1 MHSAEVGRG
10 HAFGIGAGAIFA
22 GPGARALARVGVID
36 VGSNS
41 VRLVIFDGA
50 ARSPAYFYN
59 EKLMCGLG
67 AGMGETGRLSPRGRE
82 RALAALTRF
91 AALLEATQ
99 AHPAIAVATAAVRE
113 AADGPAFVAEVRAR
127 TGLELSVLDGGEE
140 ARLAAQGV
148 LLGWPGAEG
157 VVCDIGGA
165 SMELALVAACDVG
178 PRISLPLGPLRLQ
191 EAGGRKARARYISG
205 QLDRAGDLLAAPG
218 GRLYLVGGSW
228 RALARLDMARRGYPM
243 PVLHEYR
250 MTRRGI
256 LATLDWLAATP
267 REQLRSLSVVSAER
281 QRLAPLAGEVLRAL
295 LAALRPGEIAVSGY
309 GIREGL
315 LYEQMPDDLRA
326 RDPLLEACHHAEA
339 GAARMPGSG
348 ERLFRFVRP
357 IFRSAPPGRLRLAHA
372 ACLLHDTSWRAHPD
386 YRHEICFDNATRA
399 NLGGLD
405 HQGRVFLGLAL
416 LHRYKNSR
424 SGSRIEALLGLLSQE
439 QITAAEALGKAMRF
453 GAMFAPHA
461 LDSLAALHFQPRRKR
476 LELRLDRAAEPLY
489 GEVAAARFAALG
501 KALGAETAVRVT
513 TH

>member
-1 MHSAEVGRG
+1 MLSAEVGRG
-10 HAFGIGAGAIFA
+10 HALGIEAGAIFA
-22 GPGARALARVGVID
+22 GPGASALARVGVID

-41 VRLVIFDGA
+41 VRLVVFDGA

-67 AGMGETGRLSPRGRE
+67 AGMGETGRLSQKGRE

-91 AALLEATQ
+91 AALLRAMEAR
-99 AHPAIAVATAAVRE
+99 PVIAVATAAVRE

-127 TGLELSVLDGGEE
+127 TGLELTVLDGAEE

-157 VVCDIGGA
+157 VVSDIGGA
-165 SMELALVAACDVG
+165 SMELAAVG
-178 PRISLPLGPLRLQ
+178 AGEVGARRSLPLGPLRL
-191 EAGGRKARARYISG
+191 EGLGGRKARARYI
-205 QLDRAGDLLAAPG
+205 AGALEQAGTALAAPTR
-218 GRLYLVGGSW
+218 RLYLVGGAW

-250 MTRRGI
+250 LTRRQV

-267 REQLRSLSVVSAER
+267 TETLRAASGVSAER
-281 QRLAPLAGEVLRAL
+281 LRLAPLAGEVLRAL
-295 LAALRPGEIAVSGY
+295 LAASRPGEIAVSGY
-309 GIREGL
+309 GIREGVL
-315 LYEQMPDDLRA
+315 FEQMPDELRA
-326 RDPLLEACHHAEA
+326 RDPLLEACRHAEA
-339 GAARMPGSG
+339 GAARMPGVG
-348 ERLFRFVRP
+348 ERLFNFVLP
-357 IFRSAPPGRLRLAHA
+357 LFRTAAPGRLRLAHA

-405 HQGRVFLGLAL
+405 HEGRVFLGLAL

-424 SGSRIEALLGLLSQE
+424 SGSRIEALLGLLSDE

-461 LDSLAALHFQPRRKR
+461 LDRLAALHFQPRRKR
-476 LELRLDRAAEPLY
+476 LELRLDAAAEPLY

-501 KALGAETAVRVT
+501 KALGAETAVRVRGP
-513 TH
+513 